1 MSFET
6 VGLVMGLLATMT
18 GLAVALIGA
27 LLNGVGA
34 LIDEAILTFTALLA
48 PTGFFAGT
56 ALTWALATILAG
68 ATFATGLDEAL
79 MALLGL
85 VAVFLEF
92 LFSGMSVGSLG

>member
-6 VGLVMGLLATMT
+6 VGLVMGLPIIMA
-18 GLAVALIGA
+18 GLAAALIGA
-27 LLNGVGA
+27 LLTGTGA
-34 LIDEAILTFTALLA
+34 LIDAAILVVTGLLA
-48 PTGFFAGT
+48 VTGFFAGT
-56 ALTWALATILAG
+56 AFTGALATILVG
-68 ATFATGLDEAL
+68 ATFATGLGEAL